1 MSGSIVADAQALG
14 VLGGAFDP
22 VHIGHLRGAI
32 AVREHLG
39 LERVDLLPAA
49 QSPLK
54 GAATVTAADRL
65 AMLEAAV
72 LNVPGLGVDARELAR
87 EGPSYT
93 VDTLIELRG
102 EVGQAR
108 PLIWIVGRDILPA
121 LPKWSRWQ
129 ELLELAHLVILERP
143 GANSPPLAVTQWL
156 DQHRIDQNALLTTA
170 AGGVMTLDQPVLD
183 IASSDIRA
191 LLAAGRDPRF
201 LLPEVVMEY
210 IERHK
215 LFMCETV

>member
-1 MSGSIVADAQALG
+1 MTNAQALG

-54 GAATVTAADRL
+54 DTATVTAADRL

-72 LNVPGLGVDARELAR
+72 RGVPGLGVDARELAR
-87 EGPSYT
+87 KGPSYT
-93 VDTLIELRG
+93 VDTLIELRR
-102 EVGQAR
+102 EVGQAM
-108 PLIWIVGRDILPA
+108 PLIWIVGKDILPA

-129 ELLELAHLVILERP
+129 QLLELAHLVILERP
-143 GANSPPLAVTQWL
+143 GSDSPPLAVTQWL
-156 DQHRIDQNALLTTA
+156 DQHQIDQSALLTSP

-201 LLPEVVMEY
+201 LLPDVVMEY
-210 IERHK
+210 IKRHK
-215 LFMCETV
+215 LFMRDTV

>member
-1 MSGSIVADAQALG
+1 MTNAQALG

-54 GAATVTAADRL
+54 DTATVTAANRL

-72 LNVPGLGVDARELAR
+72 RGVPGLGVDARELAR

-93 VDTLIELRG
+93 VDTLIELRR
-102 EVGQAR
+102 EVGQAL
-108 PLIWIVGRDILPA
+108 PLIWIVGTDILPA

-129 ELLELAHLVILERP
+129 QLLELAHLVILERP
-143 GANSPPLAVTQWL
+143 GSYSPPLAVTQWL
-156 DQHRIDQNALLTTA
+156 DQHRIDQNALLMSA

-183 IASSDIRA
+183 IASSDIRT

-201 LLPEVVMEY
+201 LLPDVVMEY
-210 IERHK
+210 ITQHK
-215 LFMCETV
+215 LFMRDTV

>member
-1 MSGSIVADAQALG
+1 MTDARALG

-54 GAATVTAADRL
+54 DAATVTAADRL

-72 LNVPGLGVDARELAR
+72 RGVPGLGIDARELAR

-93 VDTLIELRG
+93 VDTLIELRR
-102 EVGQAR
+102 EVGQVL
-108 PLIWIVGRDILPA
+108 PLIWIVGTDILPA
-121 LPKWSRWQ
+121 LPRWSRWQ
-129 ELLELAHLVILERP
+129 QLLELAHLVILERP
-143 GANSPPLAVTQWL
+143 GADSPPLAVTQWL
-156 DQHRIDQNALLTTA
+156 DQHRIDQNALLTSP
-170 AGGVMTLDQPVLD
+170 AGGVMTLNQPVLD

-201 LLPEVVMEY
+201 LLPDVVMEY
-210 IERHK
+210 ISLHK
-215 LFMCETV
+215 LFMRDTV

>member
-1 MSGSIVADAQALG
+1 MTDAQALG

-39 LERVDLLPAA
+39 LNRVNLLPAA

-72 LNVPGLGVDARELAR
+72 RGVPGLGVDARELDR

-93 VDTLIELRG
+93 VDTLIELRS
-102 EVGQAR
+102 EVGQAQ
-108 PLIWIVGRDILPA
+108 PLIWIVGTDILPA
-121 LPKWSRWQ
+121 LPKWSRWRQ
-129 ELLELAHLVILERP
+129 LLELAHLVILERP
-143 GANSPPLAVTQWL
+143 GSDSPPPAVTQWL
-156 DQHRIDQNALLTTA
+156 DQHRIDQNALLTSA
-170 AGGVMTLDQPVLD
+170 AGGVMILDQPVLD

-210 IERHK
+210 IESHK
-215 LFMCETV
+215 LFICETI

>member
-1 MSGSIVADAQALG
+1 MTDARALG

-49 QSPLK
+49 KSPLK
-54 GAATVTAADRL
+54 DAATVTAADRL

-72 LNVPGLGVDARELAR
+72 RGVPGLGIDARELAR

-93 VDTLIELRG
+93 VDTLIELRR
-102 EVGQAR
+102 EVGQVL
-108 PLIWIVGRDILPA
+108 PLIWIVGTDILPA
-121 LPKWSRWQ
+121 LPRWSRWQ
-129 ELLELAHLVILERP
+129 QLLELAHLVILERP
-143 GANSPPLAVTQWL
+143 GADSPPLAVTQWL
-156 DQHRIDQNALLTTA
+156 DQHRIDQNALLTSA
-170 AGGVMTLDQPVLD
+170 AGGVMTLDQPVLY

-201 LLPEVVMEY
+201 LLPDVVMEY
-210 IERHK
+210 IKRHK
-215 LFMCETV
+215 LFMRDTV

>member
-1 MSGSIVADAQALG
+1 MTDARALG
-14 VLGGAFDP
+14 LLGGAFDP

-54 GAATVTAADRL
+54 ESAEVTAAERL

-72 LNVPGLGVDARELAR
+72 QDVPGLGVDARELSR

-93 VDTLIELRG
+93 VDTLIELRC
-102 EVGQAR
+102 EVGQEQ
-108 PLIWIVGRDILPA
+108 PLIWIVGTDILPA
-121 LPKWSRWQ
+121 LPRWSRWQ
-129 ELLELAHLVILERP
+129 QLLELAHLVILERP
-143 GANSPPLAVTQWL
+143 GADSPPLAVTQWL
-156 DQHRIDQNALLTTA
+156 DQHRIDQNALLTSP

-201 LLPEVVMEY
+201 LLPDVVMEY
-210 IERHK
+210 IIHHK
-215 LFMCETV
+215 LFMRDTV

>member
-1 MSGSIVADAQALG
+1 VTDAQALG

-32 AVREHLG
+32 AVREQLG

-54 GAATVTAADRL
+54 DTATVTAADRL

-72 LNVPGLGVDARELAR
+72 RGVPGLGVDARELVRGA
-87 EGPSYT
+87 PSYT
-93 VDTLIELRG
+93 VDTLVELRR

-108 PLIWIVGRDILPA
+108 PLIWIVGTDILPA
-121 LPKWSRWQ
+121 LPNWSRWQ
-129 ELLELAHLVILERP
+129 QLLELAHLVVLKRP
-143 GANSPPLAVTQWL
+143 GSDSPPLAVTQWL
-156 DQHRIDQNALLTTA
+156 DQHQIDQSALLTSP

-201 LLPEVVMEY
+201 LLPGVVMEY
-210 IERHK
+210 ITRHK
-215 LFMCETV
+215 LFVCDTV

>member
-1 MSGSIVADAQALG
+1 VTSAQALG

-54 GAATVTAADRL
+54 DTATVTAANRL

-72 LNVPGLGVDARELAR
+72 RGVPGLGVDARELAR

-93 VDTLIELRG
+93 VDTLIELRR
-102 EVGQAR
+102 EVGQAL
-108 PLIWIVGRDILPA
+108 PLIWIVGTDILPA

-129 ELLELAHLVILERP
+129 QLLELAHLVILERP
-143 GANSPPLAVTQWL
+143 GSYSPPLAVTQWL
-156 DQHRIDQNALLTTA
+156 DQHRIDQNALLMSA

-183 IASSDIRA
+183 IASSDIRT

-201 LLPEVVMEY
+201 LLPDVVMEY
-210 IERHK
+210 ITQHK
-215 LFMCETV
+215 LFMRDTV

>member
-1 MSGSIVADAQALG
+1 MTNAQALG

-54 GAATVTAADRL
+54 DTATVTAADRL

-72 LNVPGLGVDARELAR
+72 RGVPGLGVDARELAR
-87 EGPSYT
+87 KGPSYT
-93 VDTLIELRG
+93 VDTLIELRR
-102 EVGQAR
+102 EVGQAM
-108 PLIWIVGRDILPA
+108 PLIWIVGKDILPA

-129 ELLELAHLVILERP
+129 QLLELAHLVILERP
-143 GANSPPLAVTQWL
+143 GSDSPPLAVTQWL
-156 DQHRIDQNALLTTA
+156 DQHRIDQNALLTSA
-170 AGGVMTLDQPVLD
+170 AGGVMTLDQPILD

-201 LLPEVVMEY
+201 LLPDVVMEY
-210 IERHK
+210 ITQHK
-215 LFMCETV
+215 LFMRDTV

>member
-1 MSGSIVADAQALG
+1 MTDARALG

-54 GAATVTAADRL
+54 DAATVTAADRL

-72 LNVPGLGVDARELAR
+72 RGVPGLGIDARELAR

-93 VDTLIELRG
+93 VDTLIELRR
-102 EVGQAR
+102 EVGQVL
-108 PLIWIVGRDILPA
+108 PLIWIVGTDILPA
-121 LPKWSRWQ
+121 LPRWSRWQ
-129 ELLELAHLVILERP
+129 QLLELAHLVILERP
-143 GANSPPLAVTQWL
+143 GADSPPLAVTQWL
-156 DQHRIDQNALLTTA
+156 DQHRIDQNALLTSA
-170 AGGVMTLDQPVLD
+170 AGGVMTLHQPVLD
-183 IASSDIRA
+183 IASSDIRP

-201 LLPEVVMEY
+201 LLPDVVMEY
-210 IERHK
+210 ISLHK
-215 LFMCETV
+215 LFMRDTV

>member
-1 MSGSIVADAQALG
+1 MTDSQALG

-22 VHIGHLRGAI
+22 VHVGHLRGAI
-32 AVREHLG
+32 AVRECLG
-39 LERVDLLPAA
+39 LQRVDLLPAA

-54 GAATVTAADRL
+54 EAATVTAADRL
-65 AMLEAAV
+65 AMLAAAV
-72 LNVPGLGVDARELAR
+72 RGVPGLGVDARELGR

-93 VDTLIELRG
+93 VDTLIEMRG
-102 EVGQAR
+102 EVGESR
-108 PLIWIVGRDILPA
+108 PLIWIVGTDILPA
-121 LPKWSRWQ
+121 LPRWSRWQ
-129 ELLELAHLVILERP
+129 QLLELAHLVILERP
-143 GANSPPLAVTQWL
+143 GAESPPLAVRQWL
-156 DQHRIDQNALLTTA
+156 DQHRIDHNAMLSSA

-210 IERHK
+210 IKEHS
-215 LFMCETV
+215 LFMRDTS

>member
-1 MSGSIVADAQALG
+1 MTDARALG

-32 AVREHLG
+32 AVREDLG

-54 GAATVTAADRL
+54 DAATVTAADRL

-72 LNVPGLGVDARELAR
+72 RGVPGLGLDARELAR

-93 VDTLIELRG
+93 VDTLIELRR
-102 EVGQAR
+102 EVGQVL
-108 PLIWIVGRDILPA
+108 PLIWIVGTDILPA
-121 LPKWSRWQ
+121 LPRWSRWQ
-129 ELLELAHLVILERP
+129 QLLELAHLVILERP
-143 GANSPPLAVTQWL
+143 GADSPPLAVTQWL
-156 DQHRIDQNALLTTA
+156 DQHRIDQNALLTSA

-201 LLPEVVMEY
+201 LLPDVVMEY
-210 IERHK
+210 IKRHK
-215 LFMCETV
+215 LFMRDTV

>member
-1 MSGSIVADAQALG
+1 MTDVQALG
-14 VLGGAFDP
+14 LLGGAFDP

-39 LERVDLLPAA
+39 LERVDFLPAA

-54 GAATVTAADRL
+54 DAATVAAADRL

-72 LNVPGLGVDARELAR
+72 QDVPGLGVDARELGR

-93 VDTLIELRG
+93 VDTLIELRR

-108 PLIWIVGRDILPA
+108 PLIWIVGTDILPS

-129 ELLELAHLVILERP
+129 QLLELTHLVILARP
-143 GANSPPLAVTQWL
+143 GADLPPPVVTQWL
-156 DQHRIDQNALLTTA
+156 DQHRIDQNALLESP

-183 IASSDIRA
+183 IASSDIRT
-191 LLAAGRDPRF
+191 LLAAGRNPRF
-201 LLPEVVMEY
+201 LLPDVVMEY

-215 LFMCETV
+215 LFMCDTV

>member
-1 MSGSIVADAQALG
+1 MTNAQALG

-54 GAATVTAADRL
+54 DTATVTAADRL

-72 LNVPGLGVDARELAR
+72 GGVPGLGVDARELAR
-87 EGPSYT
+87 KGPSYT
-93 VDTLIELRG
+93 VDTLIELRR
-102 EVGQAR
+102 EVGQAM
-108 PLIWIVGRDILPA
+108 PLIWIVGTDILPA

-129 ELLELAHLVILERP
+129 QLLELAHLVILERP
-143 GANSPPLAVTQWL
+143 GSDSPPLAVTQWL
-156 DQHRIDQNALLTTA
+156 DQHRIDQNALLTSA

-183 IASSDIRA
+183 IASSDIRT

-201 LLPEVVMEY
+201 LLPDVVMEY
-210 IERHK
+210 ITQHK
-215 LFMCETV
+215 LFMRDTV

>member
-1 MSGSIVADAQALG
+1 MTDARALG

-54 GAATVTAADRL
+54 ESAEVTAAERL

-72 LNVPGLGVDARELAR
+72 QDVPGLGVDARELSR

-93 VDTLIELRG
+93 VDTLIELRC
-102 EVGQAR
+102 EVGQEQ
-108 PLIWIVGRDILPA
+108 PLIWIVGTDILPA
-121 LPKWSRWQ
+121 LPRWSRWQ
-129 ELLELAHLVILERP
+129 QLLELAHLVILERP
-143 GANSPPLAVTQWL
+143 GADSPPLAVTQWL
-156 DQHRIDQNALLTTA
+156 DQHRIDQNALLTSP

-201 LLPEVVMEY
+201 LLPDVVMEY
-210 IERHK
+210 ISLHK
-215 LFMCETV
+215 LFMRDTV

>member
-1 MSGSIVADAQALG
+1 MTDARALG
-14 VLGGAFDP
+14 LLGGAFDP

-54 GAATVTAADRL
+54 EAAEVTAAERL

-72 LNVPGLGVDARELAR
+72 QDVPGLGVDARELSR

-93 VDTLIELRG
+93 VDTLIELRR
-102 EVGQAR
+102 EVGQVR
-108 PLIWIVGRDILPA
+108 PLIWIVGTDILPA
-121 LPKWSRWQ
+121 LPRWSRWQ
-129 ELLELAHLVILERP
+129 QLLELAHLAILERP
-143 GANSPPLAVTQWL
+143 GADSPPLAVTQWL
-156 DQHRIDQNALLTTA
+156 DQHRIDQNALLTSP

-201 LLPEVVMEY
+201 LLPDVVMEY
-210 IERHK
+210 INRHK
-215 LFMCETV
+215 LFMRDTV

>member
-1 MSGSIVADAQALG
+1 MSIVTDSKALG

-22 VHIGHLRGAI
+22 VHMGHLRGAI

-39 LERVDLLPAA
+39 LARVNLLPAA

-54 GAATVTAADRL
+54 EAATVTAADRL

-72 LNVPGLGVDARELAR
+72 RGVPGLGVDARELSR

-93 VDTLIELRG
+93 VDTLIELRR
-102 EVGQAR
+102 EVGQVQ
-108 PLIWIVGRDILPA
+108 PLIWIVGTDILPA
-121 LPKWSRWQ
+121 LPRWSRWQ
-129 ELLELAHLVILERP
+129 QLLELAHLVILERP

-156 DQHRIDQNALLTTA
+156 DQHRIDQHALLTSA
-170 AGGVMTLDQPVLD
+170 AGGVMILDQPVLD

-191 LLAAGRDPRF
+191 LLAAGRNPRF
-201 LLPEVVMEY
+201 LLPDVVMEY
-210 IERHK
+210 IKRHK
-215 LFMCETV
+215 LFKRDTA

>member
-1 MSGSIVADAQALG
+1 VADAQALG

-32 AVREHLG
+32 AVREQLG

-72 LNVPGLGVDARELAR
+72 LNVPGLGVDARELSR

-108 PLIWIVGRDILPA
+108 PLIWIVGTDILPA

-129 ELLELAHLVILERP
+129 QLLDLAHLVILERP
-143 GANSPPLAVTQWL
+143 GADSPPLAVTRWL
-156 DQHRIDQNALLTTA
+156 DQHRIDQSALLTTA

-210 IERHK
+210 IDRHN
-215 LFMCETV
+215 LFICETV

>member
-1 MSGSIVADAQALG
+1 MTNAQALG

-54 GAATVTAADRL
+54 DTATVTAADRL

-72 LNVPGLGVDARELAR
+72 RGVPGLGVDARELAR
-87 EGPSYT
+87 KGPSYT
-93 VDTLIELRG
+93 VDTLIELRR
-102 EVGQAR
+102 EVGQAM
-108 PLIWIVGRDILPA
+108 PLIWIVGKDILPA

-129 ELLELAHLVILERP
+129 QLLELAHLVILERP
-143 GANSPPLAVTQWL
+143 GSDSPPLAVTQWL
-156 DQHRIDQNALLTTA
+156 DQHRIDQNALLTSA

-201 LLPEVVMEY
+201 LLPDVVMEY
-210 IERHK
+210 IKRHK
-215 LFMCETV
+215 LFMRDTV

>member
-1 MSGSIVADAQALG
+1 VADAQALG

-32 AVREHLG
+32 AVREQLG

-72 LNVPGLGVDARELAR
+72 LNVPGLGVDARELSR

-108 PLIWIVGRDILPA
+108 PLIWIVGTDILPA

-129 ELLELAHLVILERP
+129 QLLDLAHLVILERP
-143 GANSPPLAVTQWL
+143 GADSPPLAVTRWL
-156 DQHRIDQNALLTTA
+156 DQHRIDQSALLTTA

-210 IERHK
+210 IDSHK
-215 LFMCETV
+215 LFICETI

>member
-1 MSGSIVADAQALG
+1 MVDAQALG

-72 LNVPGLGVDARELAR
+72 LNVPGLGVDARELSR

-108 PLIWIVGRDILPA
+108 PLIWIVGTDILPA

-129 ELLELAHLVILERP
+129 QLLDLAHLVILERP
-143 GANSPPLAVTQWL
+143 GADSPPLAVTRWL
-156 DQHRIDQNALLTTA
+156 DQHRIDQSALLTTA

-210 IERHK
+210 IESHK
-215 LFMCETV
+215 LFICETV

>member
-1 MSGSIVADAQALG
+1 MTDARALG

-22 VHIGHLRGAI
+22 IHIGHLRGAI

-54 GAATVTAADRL
+54 DAATVTAADRL

-72 LNVPGLGVDARELAR
+72 RGVPGLGIDARELAR

-93 VDTLIELRG
+93 VDTLIELRR
-102 EVGQAR
+102 EVGQVL
-108 PLIWIVGRDILPA
+108 PLIWIVGTDILPA
-121 LPKWSRWQ
+121 LPRWSRWQ
-129 ELLELAHLVILERP
+129 QLLELAHLVILERP
-143 GANSPPLAVTQWL
+143 GADSPPLAVTQWL
-156 DQHRIDQNALLTTA
+156 DQHRIDQNALLTSA

-201 LLPEVVMEY
+201 LLPDVVMEY
-210 IERHK
+210 IKRHK
-215 LFMCETV
+215 LFMRDTV

>member
-1 MSGSIVADAQALG
+1 MADAQALG

-39 LERVDLLPAA
+39 LERVDLIPAA

-72 LNVPGLGVDARELAR
+72 LNVPGLGVDARELSR

-108 PLIWIVGRDILPA
+108 PLIWIVGTDILPA

-129 ELLELAHLVILERP
+129 QLLDLAHLVILERP
-143 GANSPPLAVTQWL
+143 GADSPPLAVTRWL
-156 DQHRIDQNALLTTA
+156 DQHRIDQSALLTTA

-210 IERHK
+210 IERHN
-215 LFMCETV
+215 LFICETV

>member
-1 MSGSIVADAQALG
+1 MTNAQALG

-54 GAATVTAADRL
+54 DTATVTAADRL

-72 LNVPGLGVDARELAR
+72 RGVPGLGVDARELAR

-93 VDTLIELRG
+93 VDTLIELRR
-102 EVGQAR
+102 EVGQAL
-108 PLIWIVGRDILPA
+108 PLIWIVGTDILPA

-129 ELLELAHLVILERP
+129 QLLELAHLVILERP
-143 GANSPPLAVTQWL
+143 GSYSPPLAVTQWL
-156 DQHRIDQNALLTTA
+156 DQHRIDQNALLMSA

-183 IASSDIRA
+183 IASSDIRT

-201 LLPEVVMEY
+201 LLPDVVMEY
-210 IERHK
+210 ITQHK
-215 LFMCETV
+215 LSMRDTV

>member
-1 MSGSIVADAQALG
+1 MTDVQALG
-14 VLGGAFDP
+14 LLGGAFDP

-39 LERVDLLPAA
+39 LERVDFLPAA

-54 GAATVTAADRL
+54 DAATVAAADRL

-72 LNVPGLGVDARELAR
+72 QDVPGLGVDARELGR

-93 VDTLIELRG
+93 VDTLIELRR

-108 PLIWIVGRDILPA
+108 PLIWIVGTDILPS

-129 ELLELAHLVILERP
+129 QLLELTHLVILARP
-143 GANSPPLAVTQWL
+143 GADSPPSAVTQWL
-156 DQHRIDQNALLTTA
+156 DQHRIDQNALLA
-170 AGGVMTLDQPVLD
+170 SPAGGVMTLDQPVLD
-183 IASSDIRA
+183 IASSDIRT
-191 LLAAGRDPRF
+191 LLAAGRNPRF
-201 LLPEVVMEY
+201 LLPDVVMEY

-215 LFMCETV
+215 LFMCDTV

>member
-1 MSGSIVADAQALG
+1 MTDAQALG

-54 GAATVTAADRL
+54 DTATVTAADRL

-72 LNVPGLGVDARELAR
+72 RGVPGLGVDARELVRGA
-87 EGPSYT
+87 PSST
-93 VDTLIELRG
+93 VDTLVELRR

-108 PLIWIVGRDILPA
+108 PLIWIVGTDILPA
-121 LPKWSRWQ
+121 LPNWSRWQ
-129 ELLELAHLVILERP
+129 QLLELAHLVVLKRP
-143 GANSPPLAVTQWL
+143 GSDSPPLAVTQWL
-156 DQHRIDQNALLTTA
+156 DQHQIDQSALLTSP

-201 LLPEVVMEY
+201 LLPGVVMEY
-210 IERHK
+210 ITRHK
-215 LFMCETV
+215 LFVCDTV

>member
-1 MSGSIVADAQALG
+1 MTDARALG

-54 GAATVTAADRL
+54 NAATVTAADRL

-72 LNVPGLGVDARELAR
+72 RGVPGLGIDARELAR

-93 VDTLIELRG
+93 VDTLIELRR
-102 EVGQAR
+102 EVGQVL
-108 PLIWIVGRDILPA
+108 PLIWIVGTDILPA
-121 LPKWSRWQ
+121 LPRWSRWQ
-129 ELLELAHLVILERP
+129 QLLELAHLVILERP
-143 GANSPPLAVTQWL
+143 GADSPPLAVTQWL
-156 DQHRIDQNALLTTA
+156 DQHRIDQNALLTSA
-170 AGGVMTLDQPVLD
+170 AGGVMTLDQPFLD

-201 LLPEVVMEY
+201 LLPDVVMEY
-210 IERHK
+210 IKRHK
-215 LFMCETV
+215 LFMRDTV

>member
-1 MSGSIVADAQALG
+1 MTNAQALG

-54 GAATVTAADRL
+54 DTATVTAADRL

-72 LNVPGLGVDARELAR
+72 RGVPGLGVDARELAR
-87 EGPSYT
+87 KGPSYT
-93 VDTLIELRG
+93 VDTLIELRR
-102 EVGQAR
+102 EVGQAM
-108 PLIWIVGRDILPA
+108 PLIWIVGTDILPA

-129 ELLELAHLVILERP
+129 QLLELAHLVILERP
-143 GANSPPLAVTQWL
+143 GSDSPPLAVTQWL
-156 DQHRIDQNALLTTA
+156 DQHRIDQNTLLTSA
-170 AGGVMTLDQPVLD
+170 SGGVMTLDQPVLD
-183 IASSDIRA
+183 IASSDIRT

-201 LLPEVVMEY
+201 LLPDVVMEY
-210 IERHK
+210 IKRHK
-215 LFMCETV
+215 LFMRDTV

>member
-1 MSGSIVADAQALG
+1 MTDAQALG

-39 LERVDLLPAA
+39 LERVNLLPAA

-54 GAATVTAADRL
+54 GAATVTAAYRL

-72 LNVPGLGVDARELAR
+72 RGVPGLGVDARELDR

-93 VDTLIELRG
+93 VDTLIELRS
-102 EVGQAR
+102 EVGQAQ
-108 PLIWIVGRDILPA
+108 PLIWIVGTDILPA
-121 LPKWSRWQ
+121 LPKWSRWRQ
-129 ELLELAHLVILERP
+129 LLELAHLVILERP
-143 GANSPPLAVTQWL
+143 GSDSPPPAVTQWL
-156 DQHRIDQNALLTTA
+156 DQHRIDQNALLTSA

-201 LLPEVVMEY
+201 LLPDVVMEY
-210 IERHK
+210 IKRHQ
-215 LFMCETV
+215 LFMCDTV

>member
-1 MSGSIVADAQALG
+1 VADAQALG

-32 AVREHLG
+32 AVREQLG

-72 LNVPGLGVDARELAR
+72 LNVPGLGVDARELSR

-108 PLIWIVGRDILPA
+108 PLIWIVGTDILPA

-129 ELLELAHLVILERP
+129 QLLDLAHLVILERP
-143 GANSPPLAVTQWL
+143 GADSPPLAVTRWL
-156 DQHRIDQNALLTTA
+156 DQHRIDQSALLTAA
-170 AGGVMTLDQPVLD
+170 AGGVVTLDQPVLD

-210 IERHK
+210 IECHK
-215 LFMCETV
+215 LFICETV

>member
-1 MSGSIVADAQALG
+1 MTSAQALG

-54 GAATVTAADRL
+54 DTATVTAADRL

-72 LNVPGLGVDARELAR
+72 RGVPGLGVDARELAR

-93 VDTLIELRG
+93 VDTLIELRR
-102 EVGQAR
+102 EVGQAL
-108 PLIWIVGRDILPA
+108 PLIWIVGTDILPA
-121 LPKWSRWQ
+121 LPRWSRWQ
-129 ELLELAHLVILERP
+129 QLLELAHLVILERP
-143 GANSPPLAVTQWL
+143 GSYSPPLAVTQWL
-156 DQHRIDQNALLTTA
+156 DQHRIDQNALLMSA

-183 IASSDIRA
+183 IASSDIRT

-201 LLPEVVMEY
+201 LLPDVVMEY
-210 IERHK
+210 ISRHK
-215 LFMCETV
+215 LFMRDTV

>member
-1 MSGSIVADAQALG
+1 
-14 VLGGAFDP
+14 
-22 VHIGHLRGAI
+22 
-32 AVREHLG
+32 
-39 LERVDLLPAA
+39 
-49 QSPLK
+49 
-54 GAATVTAADRL
+54 
-65 AMLEAAV
+65 MLEAAV
-72 LNVPGLGVDARELAR
+72 LNVPGLGVDARELSR

-108 PLIWIVGRDILPA
+108 PLIWIVGTDILPA

-129 ELLELAHLVILERP
+129 QLLDLAHLVILERP
-143 GANSPPLAVTQWL
+143 GADSPPLAVTRWL
-156 DQHRIDQNALLTTA
+156 DQHRIDQSALLTAA
-170 AGGVMTLDQPVLD
+170 AGGVVTLDQPVLD

-210 IERHK
+210 IESHK
-215 LFMCETV
+215 LFICETI

>member
-1 MSGSIVADAQALG
+1 MTNAQALG

-54 GAATVTAADRL
+54 DTATVTAADRL

-72 LNVPGLGVDARELAR
+72 RGVPGLGVDARELAR

-93 VDTLIELRG
+93 VDTLIELRR
-102 EVGQAR
+102 EVGQAL
-108 PLIWIVGRDILPA
+108 PLIWIVGTDILPA

-129 ELLELAHLVILERP
+129 QLLELAHLVILERP
-143 GANSPPLAVTQWL
+143 GSYSPPLAVTQWL
-156 DQHRIDQNALLTTA
+156 DQHRIDQNALLMSA

-183 IASSDIRA
+183 IASSDIRT

-201 LLPEVVMEY
+201 LLPDVVMEY
-210 IERHK
+210 ITQHK
-215 LFMCETV
+215 LFMRDTV

>member
-1 MSGSIVADAQALG
+1 MADAQALG

-32 AVREHLG
+32 AVREQLG

-72 LNVPGLGVDARELAR
+72 LNVPGLGVDARELSR

-108 PLIWIVGRDILPA
+108 PLIWIVGTDILPA

-129 ELLELAHLVILERP
+129 QLLDLAHLVILERP
-143 GANSPPLAVTQWL
+143 GADSPPLAVTRWL
-156 DQHRIDQNALLTTA
+156 DQHRIDQSALLTTA

-215 LFMCETV
+215 LFICETI

>member
-1 MSGSIVADAQALG
+1 MTDVQALG
-14 VLGGAFDP
+14 LLGGAFDP

-39 LERVDLLPAA
+39 LERVDFLPAA

-54 GAATVTAADRL
+54 DAATVAAADRL

-72 LNVPGLGVDARELAR
+72 QDVPGLGVDARELGR

-93 VDTLIELRG
+93 VDTLIELRR

-108 PLIWIVGRDILPA
+108 PLIWVVGTDILPS

-129 ELLELAHLVILERP
+129 QLLELTHLVILARP
-143 GANSPPLAVTQWL
+143 GADSPQPAVTQWL
-156 DQHRIDQNALLTTA
+156 DQHRIDQNALLA
-170 AGGVMTLDQPVLD
+170 SPAGGVMTLDQPVLD
-183 IASSDIRA
+183 IASSDIRT
-191 LLAAGRDPRF
+191 LLAAGRNPRF
-201 LLPEVVMEY
+201 LLPDVVMEY

-215 LFMCETV
+215 LFMCDTV

>member
-1 MSGSIVADAQALG
+1 MTDARALG

-54 GAATVTAADRL
+54 DAATVTAADRL

-72 LNVPGLGVDARELAR
+72 RGVPGLGIDARELAR

-93 VDTLIELRG
+93 VDTLIELRR
-102 EVGQAR
+102 EVGQVL
-108 PLIWIVGRDILPA
+108 PLIWIVGTDILPA
-121 LPKWSRWQ
+121 LPRWSRWQ
-129 ELLELAHLVILERP
+129 QLLELAHLVILERP
-143 GANSPPLAVTQWL
+143 GADSPPLAVTQWL
-156 DQHRIDQNALLTTA
+156 DQHRIDQNELLRSA

-201 LLPEVVMEY
+201 LLPDVVMEY
-210 IERHK
+210 IKRHK
-215 LFMCETV
+215 LFMRDTV

>member
-1 MSGSIVADAQALG
+1 VADAQALG

-32 AVREHLG
+32 AVREQLG

-72 LNVPGLGVDARELAR
+72 LNVPGLGVDARELSR

-108 PLIWIVGRDILPA
+108 PLIWIVGTDILPA

-129 ELLELAHLVILERP
+129 QLLDLAHLVILERP
-143 GANSPPLAVTQWL
+143 GADSPPLAVTRWL
-156 DQHRIDQNALLTTA
+156 DQHRIDQSALLTTA

-210 IERHK
+210 IESHK
-215 LFMCETV
+215 LFICETI

>member
-1 MSGSIVADAQALG
+1 MTDARALG

-54 GAATVTAADRL
+54 DAATVTAADRL

-72 LNVPGLGVDARELAR
+72 RGVPGLGIDARELAR

-93 VDTLIELRG
+93 VDTLIELRR
-102 EVGQAR
+102 EVGQVL
-108 PLIWIVGRDILPA
+108 PLIWIVGTDILPA
-121 LPKWSRWQ
+121 LPRWSRWQ
-129 ELLELAHLVILERP
+129 QLLELAHLVILERP
-143 GANSPPLAVTQWL
+143 GADSPPLAVTQWL
-156 DQHRIDQNALLTTA
+156 DQHRIDQNALLTSA

-201 LLPEVVMEY
+201 LLPDVVMEY
-210 IERHK
+210 ISHHK
-215 LFMCETV
+215 LFMRDTV